1 MIKIKAIYLL
11 IAVFFVFSAST
22 AIAATDDS
30 IEFVIFDDQA
40 QPTKLKSEFISI
52 DECETVKCIVKGD
65 SIEFFNV
72 DDQVQPVK
80 LKFMKSIPADDYE
93 VEFVTFA
100 TDDSVKLFRSGDM
113 TQSPMLKFTRPASI
127 DDYEAVTFD
136 ADGSAKF
143 IKSGDMTQPIKIKS
157 LNSDSIDFE
166 NMGEFF
172 ERRQIELIDGEMPEK
187 VIIRF
192 AEIAD

>member
-11 IAVFFVFSAST
+11 IAVFFVFSANTVIAT
-22 AIAATDDS
+22 ADES
-30 IEFVIFDDQA
+30 IEFVTFDDQA

-65 SIEFFNV
+65 SIEFFKA
-72 DDQVQPVK
+72 DDQAQPVK
-80 LKFMKSIPADDYE
+80 LRFMKSIPTDDYE
-93 VEFVTFA
+93 FMTFA
-100 TDDSVKLFRSGDM
+100 DDDSAKIFRSADM
-113 TQSPMLKFTRPASI
+113 TQPAVLKFTRPASI
-127 DDYEAVTFD
+127 DDYEAVTFA

-143 IKSGDMTQPIKIKS
+143 LKSGDMTKPVKFQS
-157 LNSDSIDFE
+157 TELT
-166 NMGEFF
+166 EFDIEKMNELF
-172 ERRQIELIDGEMPEK
+172 ERKQIELIDGEIPEK